1 MKMGEEG
8 LPSLGRR
15 LLQRGEVGS
24 CEENIIV
31 TGGAHG
37 VGANESKR
45 LLLGCC
51 GFRDQKRS
59 HRCHWRCRFP
69 WLEMSATA
77 DASRNQGC

>member
-8 LPSLGRR
+8 LPSLGKVFAAVWRGWKLWKKIS
-15 LLQRGEVGS
+15 LL
-24 CEENIIV
+24 

-37 VGANESKR
+37 VGANERTR

-51 GFRDQKRS
+51 GCRYQKRS
-59 HRCHWRCRFP
+59 RRCHWRCRFP

-77 DASRNQGC
+77 DASREKK